1 MSPLPVLGKE
11 TPVAIIAAGRLGSS
25 LAIAM
30 ANAGYNVTALSSRRA
45 DHRKWLSEQLPN
57 SVVVESAQIAAN
69 SGSVVFITGPDGAI
83 SEIAASIELRSH
95 QAAVHCAGVL
105 PIDVLD
111 SVRNAGAEIAGFHPL
126 QTFPSVDS
134 SGQLE
139 GVSFAIES
147 TDENLDT
154 WLFELAESLGG
165 SGFHITTEGRAA
177 YHTSAVMAC
186 GLVSGLVGLAA
197 EMWEPLGI
205 SRTEALERLIPLI
218 KSTANALDSK
228 GLPDAITGPYVRG
241 DVGTVVKHLEAS
253 TAKSPE
259 TGKVYA
265 ALAAAALH
273 IAQEQGGLSG
283 SAYERIKELL
293 NSAI

>member
-1 MSPLPVLGKE
+1 MSPLPSLGKE
-11 TPVAIIAAGRLGSS
+11 TSVAIVAAGRLGSS

-30 ANAGYNVTALSSRRA
+30 DRAGYNVTALSSRRA
-45 DHRKWLSEQLPN
+45 EHRKWLSEQLP
-57 SVVVESAQIAAN
+57 SAIVVESAQTASNTA
-69 SGSVVFITGPDGAI
+69 GVVFVTGPDSAI
-83 SEIAASIELRSH
+83 SEIAESIDLRAH

-111 SVRNAGAEIAGFHPL
+111 SVRGSGAEVAGFHPL

-134 SGQLE
+134 SEQLS
-139 GVSFAIES
+139 GVSFAIEAS
-147 TDENLDT
+147 DEILDT
-154 WLFELAESLGG
+154 WLFTLAEDLGG

-186 GLVSGLVGLAA
+186 GLVSGLIGLAA

-205 SRTEALERLIPLI
+205 SRSEALERLVPLI
-218 KSTANALDSK
+218 KSTAEALGDK

-241 DVGTVVKHLEAS
+241 DVGTVETHLAA
-253 TAKSPE
+253 TAAKSPE
-259 TGKVYA
+259 TGKAYA

>member
-1 MSPLPVLGKE
+1 MSPLPSLGKE
-11 TPVAIIAAGRLGSS
+11 TPVAIVAAGRLGSS

-30 ANAGYNVTALSSRRA
+30 SKAGYNVTALSSRRTE
-45 DHRKWLSEQLPN
+45 HRKWLSEQLPN
-57 SVVVESAQIAAN
+57 SVVVESAQTAAN
-69 SGSVVFITGPDGAI
+69 TASVVFVTGPDAAI
-83 SEIAASIELRSH
+83 SEIADSIDLRAH

-105 PIDVLD
+105 PLSVLD
-111 SVRNAGAEIAGFHPL
+111 SIRGSGAEVAGFHPL

-134 SGQLE
+134 SDQLE

-147 TDENLDT
+147 SEENLDS
-154 WLFELAESLGG
+154 WLFELAEALDG

-205 SRTEALERLIPLI
+205 SRSEALERLIPLI
-218 KSTANALDSK
+218 KSTADALDAK
-228 GLPDAITGPYVRG
+228 GLPGAITGPYVRG
-241 DVGTVVKHLEAS
+241 DVGTVETHLAAAA
-253 TAKSPE
+253 AKSPE
-259 TGKVYA
+259 TGRAYA

-283 SAYERIKELL
+283 SVYERIKILL
-293 NSAI
+293 NTPI